1 MGAYDNPTIIQDLY
15 GAKAWAE
22 AAAGVT
28 QTVVQQ
34 MAARRKRLD
43 KLQDEADKAAN
54 LFGLAFNETALS
66 ENEALNSALDIYAQ
80 KNQGKNQ
87 TIIEQGRII
96 GEDLLN
102 GIDGKNNKLEADGDD
117 WLASAEAILG
127 DIQTAKDF
135 N

>member
-1 MGAYDNPTIIQDLY
+1 
-15 GAKAWAE
+15 
-22 AAAGVT
+22 
-28 QTVVQQ
+28 

-102 GIDGKNNKLEADGDD
+102 GIDGNMGA
-117 WLASAEAILG
+117 
-127 DIQTAKDF
+127 
-135 N
+135 